1 MKEFID
7 IIIRELKRIRKEPV
21 VYGIIFLAP
30 VFSFFLI
37 ASIFKTGVP
46 RDLPVGIVDLDASS
60 LSRKAARM
68 VDATPIAKI
77 NKNYISLLEAR
88 EAIEHGE
95 VAAVLYFPKG
105 TERNILRGQ
114 QSSIVLYVNNANVI
128 KGSLLSSGIQ
138 KTIQTLSTGIKIQTR
153 LKTGESEKEALAKT
167 MPVKINSELLSN
179 PFLNYSYFITF
190 VLFPVMLVLFSMF
203 ATIYAI
209 GSEFHNGT
217 TIEWMQTAGDSI
229 VIGLTGKLLLYTLF
243 NCATAMFMN
252 YVLFK
257 IIGAPLH
264 GSMATLFLSEL
275 LLIFSYQSMAIIL
288 VALTANL
295 RLSLSLASA
304 YSLLGVTYAGFS
316 FPISAMPA
324 AGKFFSRIFPI
335 SYWIESFVGQ
345 SLRAAPLADSFIY
358 FFYLGF
364 FIILGIFFLPR
375 LKYIS
380 FNKNYWGKI

>member
-1 MKEFID
+1 MRIWLNQLIFRLKFNIVKEFID

-128 KGSLLSSGIQ
+128 K
-138 KTIQTLSTGIKIQTR
+138 
-153 LKTGESEKEALAKT
+153 
-167 MPVKINSELLSN
+167 M
-179 PFLNYSYFITF
+179 
-190 VLFPVMLVLFSMF
+190 
-203 ATIYAI
+203 
-209 GSEFHNGT
+209 
-217 TIEWMQTAGDSI
+217 
-229 VIGLTGKLLLYTLF
+229 
-243 NCATAMFMN
+243 
-252 YVLFK
+252 
-257 IIGAPLH
+257 
-264 GSMATLFLSEL
+264 
-275 LLIFSYQSMAIIL
+275 
-288 VALTANL
+288 
-295 RLSLSLASA
+295 
-304 YSLLGVTYAGFS
+304 
-316 FPISAMPA
+316 
-324 AGKFFSRIFPI
+324 
-335 SYWIESFVGQ
+335 
-345 SLRAAPLADSFIY
+345 SFIAMAKN
-358 FFYLGF
+358 
-364 FIILGIFFLPR
+364 IFKR
-375 LKYIS
+375 IV
-380 FNKNYWGKI
+380 